1 MSVHQGQLIAMK
13 KSYFFALL
21 ISLGLQFF
29 TSNLIA
35 QQVSQN
41 NGGVLSSASILQSL
55 RKLQVLG
62 SVLYIA
68 AHPDDENNS
77 FLPYL
82 AKEKMYRTGYLS
94 LTRGDGGQNLIGPE
108 QGIELGMIRT
118 KELLAAREID
128 GAEQYFTSAYEFG
141 FSKSMDEALQVWDRK
156 KVLADAVWVI
166 RNYKP
171 DVIIAR
177 FPPDARAGHGHH
189 SASAQIAREAFI
201 AAADP
206 SQFPDQLTNGVTV
219 WQAKRL
225 LWNTF
230 NFGGANTT
238 SNDQF
243 KIDVGVYNA
252 LEGKSYGEIGG
263 EARSM
268 HKSQGEGRP
277 RRKGEVLEYFTT
289 ILGEASTQS
298 LLDGVTLDWTRLGQT
313 ASGISA
319 SIDAAIAAYN
329 PLQPALSLPI
339 LVGIYKQIKALPESV
354 WKSHK
359 LQAVQQ
365 IIEAAAGLSL
375 EAFTV
380 SEKAVQGDTVSFTCT
395 INNRSSA
402 TISLENIIVTN
413 QVYKKQV
420 GQQLIQNKNYNFTV
434 SLVPVVAKNQF
445 QPYWLQDPKKT
456 DGMFEVSNNEVLGK
470 PWNDPTLSVQF
481 NCNIEGVVF
490 TMTRPVQ
497 YKYVDLVKGEC
508 VQPFILIPP
517 YELVVKPTVVLT
529 NVVSEK
535 GKKYQATPLQLTVLS
550 NQNKRGEAKVQYSLL
565 DQKLGKQV
573 YQKSIDTA
581 FKISKINTIELPLAA
596 YYNQAKPVGSLHAS
610 VAITNTAGT
619 QTYSEHVQKITYDH
633 IPNSHYLTQDLVKLV
648 DVPIR
653 VKGARIGYIAG
664 SGDFTEE
671 ALVQLGYRVEKITAA
686 NCTPEYL
693 AGFDA
698 VVTGVRAYNVNA
710 FLNEGYQALL
720 QYVEKGGNLIVQY
733 NRTGANGLA
742 PTIGPY
748 PFTISGG
755 SRVTEE
761 NAEVVFEVPS
771 HPVLQSPNVI
781 TATDFEGWIQERS
794 TYQATAI
801 DAHYEAPLSMHDKN
815 EKSSNGSLITCS
827 YGKGNF
833 AYVSLALFR
842 QLPAGVS
849 GAYKLLANLI
859 ALPKR

>member
-1 MSVHQGQLIAMK
+1 MGLP
-13 KSYFFALL
+13 FFSGH
-21 ISLGLQFF
+21 I
-29 TSNLIA
+29 IA

-41 NGGVLSSASILQSL
+41 NGGVMSSASILQSL

-82 AKEKMYRTGYLS
+82 AKEKLYRTAYLS

-189 SASAQIAREAFI
+189 SASAQIAREAFT

-206 SQFPDQLTNGVTV
+206 SQFPEQLTNGVTI

-243 KIDVGVYNA
+243 KIDVGVYNP

-289 ILGEASTQS
+289 ILGEAPTQS
-298 LLDGVTLDWTRLGQT
+298 LLDGVTLDWTRLGQN
-313 ASGISA
+313 ASGISTM
-319 SIDAAIAAYN
+319 IDAAIDAYN
-329 PLQPALSLPI
+329 PLQPALSLPS

-354 WKSHK
+354 WKLHK
-359 LQAVQQ
+359 LKAVQQ

-375 EAFTV
+375 EAYTV
-380 SEKAVQGDTVSFTCT
+380 SEKAVQGDTVSFTCA
-395 INNRSSA
+395 INNRSTASV
-402 TISLENIIVTN
+402 TLENIIITN
-413 QVYKKQV
+413 QSYKKQV
-420 GQQLIQNKNYNFTV
+420 GQQLVQNKNYNFAV
-434 SLVPVVAKNQF
+434 SLIPVLANNQF
-445 QPYWLQDPKKT
+445 QPYWLQDPKKI
-456 DGMFEVSNNEVLGK
+456 DGMFEVSNYQVLGK
-470 PWNDPTLSVQF
+470 AWNEPDLSVQF
-481 NCNIEGVVF
+481 NCTIEGVVF

-517 YELVVKPTVVLT
+517 YELVVKPNVVLT

-535 GKKYQATPLQLTVLS
+535 GKKQQASPLQLTVLS
-550 NQNKRGEAKVQYSLL
+550 NQVKRGEARVAFSIL
-565 DQKLGKQV
+565 DQKYSKQV
-573 YQKSIDTA
+573 YQKTVDSV
-581 FKISKINTIELPLAA
+581 FKNSKINTIEVPLAA
-596 YYNQAKPVGSLHAS
+596 FYNQAKPVASLHAT
-610 VAITNTAGT
+610 VVITNNTGT
-619 QTYSEHVQKITYDH
+619 QTYGEHVQKITYDH
-633 IPNSHYLTQDLVKLV
+633 IPNTHYLTQDLVKLV
-648 DVPIR
+648 DAPIR
-653 VKGARIGYIAG
+653 VKGTRIGYIPG

-686 NCTPEYL
+686 NCTAEYL

-698 VVTGVRAYNVNA
+698 VVTGVRAYNVNG
-710 FLNEGYQALL
+710 FLNEGYQVLL
-720 QYVEKGGNLIVQY
+720 KYVEQGGNLIVQY
-733 NRTGANGLA
+733 NRTGTNGLA
-742 PTIGPY
+742 PPIGPY

-771 HPVLQSPNVI
+771 HPVLQTPNVI
-781 TATDFEGWIQERS
+781 TASDFEGWIQERS

-801 DAHYEAPLSMHDKN
+801 DARYAAPLSMHDKN
-815 EKSSNGSLITCS
+815 EKSSNGSLITCA

-833 AYVSLALFR
+833 SYVGLALFR
-842 QLPAGVS
+842 QLPAGVA

>member
-1 MSVHQGQLIAMK
+1 MK
-13 KSYFFALL
+13 KSYFFILQILVLL
-21 ISLGLQFF
+21 LFS
-29 TSNLIA
+29 SNSVWS

-41 NGGVLSSASILQSL
+41 NGGVMPSASILQSL

-77 FLPYL
+77 LLPYL
-82 AKEKMYRTGYLS
+82 AKEKMYRTAYLS

-118 KELLAAREID
+118 KELLSAREID

-189 SASAQIAREAFI
+189 SASAQIAREAFV

-206 SQFPDQLTNGVTV
+206 DQFSEQLTNGVTV
-219 WQAKRL
+219 WQAKRI

-243 KIDVGVYNA
+243 KIDAGVFNS

-277 RRKGEVLEYFTT
+277 RRKGEILEYFTT
-289 ILGEASTQS
+289 IAGEAPTQS
-298 LLDGVTLDWTRLGQT
+298 LLDGVSTDWTRLGQNAVSIST
-313 ASGISA
+313 A
-319 SIDAAIAAYN
+319 IDAVIAAYN
-329 PLQPALSLPI
+329 PLQPALSLPA
-339 LVGIYKQIKALPESV
+339 LVKIYEQIKGLPVSV
-354 WKSHK
+354 WKTHK
-359 LQAVQQ
+359 LNMLQQ
-365 IIEAAAGLSL
+365 IIEAAAGLSV

-380 SEKAVQGDTVSFTCT
+380 SEKAVQGDSIGFTCA
-395 INNRSSA
+395 INNRSTA
-402 TISLENIIVTN
+402 VVRLENIAVSN
-413 QVYKKQV
+413 QAFTKQV
-420 GQQLIQNKNYNFTV
+420 GQQLIQNKNYNYAV
-434 SLVPVVAKNQF
+434 NMLPVVSKNQF
-445 QPYWLQDPKKT
+445 QPYWLQQPKKT
-456 DGMFEVSNNEVLGK
+456 DGMFLVNDYTVLGK
-470 PWNDPTLSVQF
+470 AWNDPTISVQF
-481 NCNIEGVVF
+481 TCTIEGTVF
-490 TMTRPVQ
+490 TITRPVLQ
-497 YKYVDLVKGEC
+497 KYVDLVKGEC

-529 NVVSEK
+529 NVLSEK
-535 GKKYQATPLQLTVLS
+535 GKKNTATPLQLTVLS
-550 NQNKRGEAKVQYSLL
+550 NQEKQIPASVRYTLL
-565 DQKLGKQV
+565 DQKTGKQV
-573 YQKSIDTA
+573 YEKGLDSV
-581 FKISKINTIELPLAA
+581 FKDAKTSAIGVPLASF
-596 YYNQAKPVGSLHAS
+596 YNPAIVSNSVIAS
-610 VAITNTAGT
+610 VEVTSNKGAQN
-619 QTYSEHVQKITYDH
+619 YDEHLQKIVYDH
-633 IPNSHYLTQDLVKLV
+633 IPNTHYLTKDIVKIV
-648 DVPIR
+648 DEPIQ
-653 VKGARIGYIAG
+653 VKGLRVGYIAG
-664 SGDFTEE
+664 SGDLTEE

-686 NCTPEYL
+686 NCTPQYL

-698 VVTGVRAYNVNA
+698 IVTGVRAYNVNA
-710 FLNEGYQALL
+710 FLKDGYQTLL
-720 QYVEKGGNLIVQY
+720 QYVQNGGNLIVQY
-733 NRTGANGLA
+733 NRTGTNGLTPPMA
-742 PTIGPY
+742 PY

-761 NAEVVFEVPS
+761 NAEVVFSIPS
-771 HPVLQSPNVI
+771 HPVLQSPNAI
-781 TATDFEGWIQERS
+781 TARDFEGWIQERS

-801 DAHYEAPLSMHDKN
+801 DARYEAPLLMHDKN
-815 EKSSNGSLITCS
+815 EQPSSGSLITCA

-833 AYVSLALFR
+833 SYVGLALFR

>member
-1 MSVHQGQLIAMK
+1 MSVHQGDLIAMK
-13 KSYFFALL
+13 KCYFFALL

-206 SQFPDQLTNGVTV
+206 GQFPEQLTNGVSI

-243 KIDVGVYNA
+243 KMDVGVYNA

-289 ILGEASTQS
+289 ILGDAPTQS
-298 LLDGVTLDWTRLGQT
+298 LLDGVTLDWTRLGQN
-313 ASGISA
+313 AGGISA
-319 SIDAAIAAYN
+319 SIDATIAAYN
-329 PLQPALSLPI
+329 PLQPALSLPS
-339 LVGIYKQIKALPESV
+339 LVGIY
-354 WKSHK
+354 
-359 LQAVQQ
+359 
-365 IIEAAAGLSL
+365 
-375 EAFTV
+375 
-380 SEKAVQGDTVSFTCT
+380 
-395 INNRSSA
+395 
-402 TISLENIIVTN
+402 
-413 QVYKKQV
+413 
-420 GQQLIQNKNYNFTV
+420 
-434 SLVPVVAKNQF
+434 
-445 QPYWLQDPKKT
+445 
-456 DGMFEVSNNEVLGK
+456 
-470 PWNDPTLSVQF
+470 
-481 NCNIEGVVF
+481 
-490 TMTRPVQ
+490 
-497 YKYVDLVKGEC
+497 
-508 VQPFILIPP
+508 
-517 YELVVKPTVVLT
+517 
-529 NVVSEK
+529 
-535 GKKYQATPLQLTVLS
+535 
-550 NQNKRGEAKVQYSLL
+550 
-565 DQKLGKQV
+565 
-573 YQKSIDTA
+573 
-581 FKISKINTIELPLAA
+581 
-596 YYNQAKPVGSLHAS
+596 
-610 VAITNTAGT
+610 
-619 QTYSEHVQKITYDH
+619 
-633 IPNSHYLTQDLVKLV
+633 
-648 DVPIR
+648 
-653 VKGARIGYIAG
+653 
-664 SGDFTEE
+664 
-671 ALVQLGYRVEKITAA
+671 
-686 NCTPEYL
+686 
-693 AGFDA
+693 
-698 VVTGVRAYNVNA
+698 
-710 FLNEGYQALL
+710 
-720 QYVEKGGNLIVQY
+720 
-733 NRTGANGLA
+733 
-742 PTIGPY
+742 
-748 PFTISGG
+748 
-755 SRVTEE
+755 
-761 NAEVVFEVPS
+761 
-771 HPVLQSPNVI
+771 
-781 TATDFEGWIQERS
+781 
-794 TYQATAI
+794 
-801 DAHYEAPLSMHDKN
+801 
-815 EKSSNGSLITCS
+815 
-827 YGKGNF
+827 
-833 AYVSLALFR
+833 
-842 QLPAGVS
+842 
-849 GAYKLLANLI
+849 
-859 ALPKR
+859 

>member
-1 MSVHQGQLIAMK
+1 MK
-13 KSYFFALL
+13 KSYFFTLQILVLL
-21 ISLGLQFF
+21 LFS
-29 TSNLIA
+29 SNSVWS

-41 NGGVLSSASILQSL
+41 NGGVMPSASILQSL

-77 FLPYL
+77 LLPYL
-82 AKEKMYRTGYLS
+82 AKEKMYRTAYLS

-189 SASAQIAREAFI
+189 SASAQIAREAFV

-206 SQFPDQLTNGVTV
+206 DQFSEQLTNGITV
-219 WQAKRL
+219 WQAKRI

-243 KIDVGVYNA
+243 KIDVGVFNS

-277 RRKGEVLEYFTT
+277 RRKGEILEYFTT
-289 ILGEASTQS
+289 IAGEAPTQS
-298 LLDGVTLDWTRLGQT
+298 LLDGVSTDWTRLGQNAVSIST
-313 ASGISA
+313 A
-319 SIDAAIAAYN
+319 IDAVIAAYN
-329 PLQPALSLPI
+329 PLQPALSLPA
-339 LVGIYKQIKALPESV
+339 LVKIYEQIKGLPVSV
-354 WKSHK
+354 WKTHK
-359 LQAVQQ
+359 LNMLQQ
-365 IIEAAAGLSL
+365 IIEAAAGLSV

-380 SEKAVQGDTVSFTCT
+380 SEKAVQGDSIGFTCA
-395 INNRSSA
+395 INNRSTA
-402 TISLENIIVTN
+402 VVRLENIAVSN
-413 QVYKKQV
+413 QAFTKQV
-420 GQQLIQNKNYNFTV
+420 GQQLIQNKNYNYAV
-434 SLVPVVAKNQF
+434 NMLPVVSKNQF
-445 QPYWLQDPKKT
+445 QPYWLQQPKKT
-456 DGMFEVSNNEVLGK
+456 DGMFLVNDYTVLGK
-470 PWNDPTLSVQF
+470 AWNDPTISVQF
-481 NCNIEGVVF
+481 TCTIEGTVF
-490 TMTRPVQ
+490 TITRPVLQ
-497 YKYVDLVKGEC
+497 KYVDLVKGEC

-529 NVVSEK
+529 NVLSEK
-535 GKKYQATPLQLTVLS
+535 GKKNSATPLQLTVLS
-550 NQNKRGEAKVQYSLL
+550 NQEKQMRASVRYTLL
-565 DQKLGKQV
+565 DQKTGKQV
-573 YQKSIDTA
+573 YEKGLDSV
-581 FKISKINTIELPLAA
+581 FKDAKTSAIGVPLTSF
-596 YYNQAKPVGSLHAS
+596 YNPAIVSNSVIAS
-610 VAITNTAGT
+610 VEVTSNKGAQN
-619 QTYSEHVQKITYDH
+619 YDEHLQKIVYDH
-633 IPNSHYLTQDLVKLV
+633 IPNTHYLTKDIVKIV
-648 DVPIR
+648 DEPIQ
-653 VKGARIGYIAG
+653 VKGLRVGYIAG
-664 SGDFTEE
+664 SGDLTEE

-686 NCTPEYL
+686 NCTPQYL

-698 VVTGVRAYNVNA
+698 IVTGVRAYNVNA
-710 FLNEGYQALL
+710 FLKDGYQTLL
-720 QYVEKGGNLIVQY
+720 QYVQNGGNLIVQY
-733 NRTGANGLA
+733 NRTGTNGLTPPMA
-742 PTIGPY
+742 PY

-761 NAEVVFEVPS
+761 NAEVVFSIPS
-771 HPVLQSPNVI
+771 HPVLQSPNAI
-781 TATDFEGWIQERS
+781 TARDFEGWIQERS

-801 DAHYEAPLSMHDKN
+801 DARYEAPLLMHDKN
-815 EKSSNGSLITCS
+815 EQPSSGSLITCA

-833 AYVSLALFR
+833 SYVGLALFR

>member
-1 MSVHQGQLIAMK
+1 MK
-13 KSYFFALL
+13 KSYFFTRQFLVLL
-21 ISLGLQFF
+21 LFS
-29 TSNLIA
+29 SNSVWS

-41 NGGVLSSASILQSL
+41 NGGVMPSASILQSL

-77 FLPYL
+77 LLPYL
-82 AKEKMYRTGYLS
+82 AKEKMYRTAYLS

-189 SASAQIAREAFI
+189 SASAQIAREAFV

-206 SQFPDQLTNGVTV
+206 DQFSEQLTNGVTV
-219 WQAKRL
+219 WQAKRI

-243 KIDVGVYNA
+243 KIDVGVFNP

-277 RRKGEVLEYFTT
+277 RRKGEILEYFTT
-289 ILGEASTQS
+289 IAGEAPTQS
-298 LLDGVTLDWTRLGQT
+298 LLDGVSTDWTRLGQNAVSIST
-313 ASGISA
+313 A
-319 SIDAAIAAYN
+319 IDAVIAAYN
-329 PLQPALSLPI
+329 PLQPALSLPA
-339 LVGIYKQIKALPESV
+339 LVKIYEQIKGLPVSV
-354 WKSHK
+354 WKTHK
-359 LQAVQQ
+359 LNMLQQ
-365 IIEAAAGLSL
+365 IIEAAAGLSV

-380 SEKAVQGDTVSFTCT
+380 SEKAVQGDSIGFTCA
-395 INNRSSA
+395 INNRSTA
-402 TISLENIIVTN
+402 VVRLENIAVSN
-413 QVYKKQV
+413 QAFTKQV
-420 GQQLIQNKNYNFTV
+420 GQQLIQNKNYNYAV
-434 SLVPVVAKNQF
+434 NMLPVVSKNQF
-445 QPYWLQDPKKT
+445 QPYWLQQPKKT
-456 DGMFEVSNNEVLGK
+456 DGMFLVNDYTVLGK
-470 PWNDPTLSVQF
+470 AWNDPTISVQF
-481 NCNIEGVVF
+481 TCTIEGTVF
-490 TMTRPVQ
+490 TITRPVLQ
-497 YKYVDLVKGEC
+497 KYVDLVKGEC

-529 NVVSEK
+529 NVLSEK
-535 GKKYQATPLQLTVLS
+535 GKKNTATPLQLTVLS
-550 NQNKRGEAKVQYSLL
+550 NQEKQMRASVRYTLL
-565 DQKLGKQV
+565 DQKTGKQV
-573 YQKSIDTA
+573 YEKGLDLV
-581 FKISKINTIELPLAA
+581 FKDAKTSAIGVPLASF
-596 YYNQAKPVGSLHAS
+596 YNPAIVSNSVIAS
-610 VAITNTAGT
+610 VEVTSNKGG
-619 QTYSEHVQKITYDH
+619 QNYDEHLQKIVYDH
-633 IPNSHYLTQDLVKLV
+633 IPNTHYLTKDIVKIV
-648 DVPIR
+648 DEPIR
-653 VKGARIGYIAG
+653 VKGLRVGYIAG
-664 SGDFTEE
+664 SGDLTEE

-686 NCTPEYL
+686 NCTPQYL

-698 VVTGVRAYNVNA
+698 IVTGVRAYNVNA
-710 FLNEGYQALL
+710 FLKDGYQTLL
-720 QYVEKGGNLIVQY
+720 QYVQNGGNLIVQY
-733 NRTGANGLA
+733 NRTGTNGLTPPMA
-742 PTIGPY
+742 PY

-761 NAEVVFEVPS
+761 NAEVVFSIPS
-771 HPVLQSPNVI
+771 HPVLQSPNAI
-781 TATDFEGWIQERS
+781 TARDFEGWIQERS

-801 DAHYEAPLSMHDKN
+801 DARYEAPLLMHDKN
-815 EKSSNGSLITCS
+815 EQPSSGSLITCA

-833 AYVSLALFR
+833 SYVGLALFR

>member
-1 MSVHQGQLIAMK
+1 MK
-13 KSYFFALL
+13 KSYFFT
-21 ISLGLQFF
+21 LQILVLFLF
-29 TSNLIA
+29 SSNSVWS

-41 NGGVLSSASILQSL
+41 NGGVMPSASILQSL

-77 FLPYL
+77 LLPYL
-82 AKEKMYRTGYLS
+82 AKEKMYRTAYLS

-189 SASAQIAREAFI
+189 SASAQIAREAFV

-206 SQFPDQLTNGVTV
+206 GQFSEQLTNGVTV
-219 WQAKRL
+219 WQAKRI

-243 KIDVGVYNA
+243 KIDVGVFNS

-277 RRKGEVLEYFTT
+277 RRKGEILEYFTT
-289 ILGEASTQS
+289 IAGEAPTQS
-298 LLDGVTLDWTRLGQT
+298 LLDGVSTDWTRLGQNAVSIST
-313 ASGISA
+313 A
-319 SIDAAIAAYN
+319 IDAVIATYN
-329 PLQPALSLPI
+329 PLQPALSLPA
-339 LVGIYKQIKALPESV
+339 LVKIYEQIKGLPVSV
-354 WKSHK
+354 WKTHK
-359 LQAVQQ
+359 LNMLQQ
-365 IIEAAAGLSL
+365 IIEAAAGLSV

-380 SEKAVQGDTVSFTCT
+380 SEKAVQGDSISFTCA
-395 INNRSSA
+395 INNRSTA
-402 TISLENIIVTN
+402 VVRLENIAVSN
-413 QVYKKQV
+413 QAFTKQV
-420 GQQLIQNKNYNFTV
+420 GQQLIQNKNYNYAV
-434 SLVPVVAKNQF
+434 NMLPVVSKNQF
-445 QPYWLQDPKKT
+445 QPYWLQQPKKT
-456 DGMFEVSNNEVLGK
+456 DGMFLVNDYTVLGK
-470 PWNDPTLSVQF
+470 AWNDPTISVQF
-481 NCNIEGVVF
+481 TCSIEGTVF
-490 TMTRPVQ
+490 TITRPLLQ
-497 YKYVDLVKGEC
+497 KYVDLVKGEC

-529 NVVSEK
+529 NVLSEK
-535 GKKYQATPLQLTVLS
+535 GKKNSATPLQLTVLS
-550 NQNKRGEAKVQYSLL
+550 NQEKQMRASVRYTLL
-565 DQKLGKQV
+565 DQKTGKQV
-573 YQKSIDTA
+573 YEKGLDSV
-581 FKISKINTIELPLAA
+581 FKDAKTSAIGVPLASF
-596 YYNQAKPVGSLHAS
+596 YNPAIVSNSVIAS
-610 VAITNTAGT
+610 VEVTSNKGAQN
-619 QTYSEHVQKITYDH
+619 YDEHLQKIVYDH
-633 IPNSHYLTQDLVKLV
+633 IPNTHYLTKDIVKIV
-648 DVPIR
+648 DEPIR
-653 VKGARIGYIAG
+653 VKGLRVGYIAG
-664 SGDFTEE
+664 SGDLTEE

-686 NCTPEYL
+686 NCTPQYL

-698 VVTGVRAYNVNA
+698 IVTGVRAYNVNA
-710 FLNEGYQALL
+710 FLKDGYQTLL
-720 QYVEKGGNLIVQY
+720 QYVQNGGNLIVQY
-733 NRTGANGLA
+733 NRTGTNGLTPPMA
-742 PTIGPY
+742 PY

-761 NAEVVFEVPS
+761 NAEVVFSIPS
-771 HPVLQSPNVI
+771 HPVLQSPNAI
-781 TATDFEGWIQERS
+781 TARDFEGWIQERS

-801 DAHYEAPLSMHDKN
+801 DARYEAPLLMHDKN
-815 EKSSNGSLITCS
+815 EQPSSGSLITCA

-833 AYVSLALFR
+833 SYVGLALFR

>member
-1 MSVHQGQLIAMK
+1 MK
-13 KSYFFALL
+13 KCYFFALL
-21 ISLGLQFF
+21 LTMGLQFF
-29 TSNLIA
+29 TGHLIA

-41 NGGVLSSASILQSL
+41 NGGVMSSASILQSL

-82 AKEKMYRTGYLS
+82 AKEKMYRTAYLS

-156 KVLADAVWVI
+156 KVLADAVWII

-189 SASAQIAREAFI
+189 SASAQIAREAFT

-206 SQFPDQLTNGVTV
+206 SQFPEQLAHGVSI

-289 ILGEASTQS
+289 ILGDAPSQS
-298 LLDGVTLDWTRLGQT
+298 LLDGVTLDWTRLGQN
-313 ASGISA
+313 ASGISTM
-319 SIDAAIAAYN
+319 IDAAIAAYN
-329 PLQPALSLPI
+329 PLQPALSLPS
-339 LVGIYKQIKALPESV
+339 LVGIYKQINALPESV
-354 WKSHK
+354 WKMHK

-375 EAFTV
+375 EAYTV
-380 SEKAVQGDTVSFTCT
+380 SEKAVQGDTVSFTCA
-395 INNRSSA
+395 INNRSTASV
-402 TISLENIIVTN
+402 ILENIVVTN
-413 QVYKKQV
+413 QSFNKQV
-420 GQQLIQNKNYNFTV
+420 GQQLAQNKNYNFAV
-434 SLVPVVAKNQF
+434 SLIPVIAKNQF
-445 QPYWLQDPKKT
+445 QPYWLQESKKT
-456 DGMFEVSNNEVLGK
+456 DGMFEVSNYQVLGK
-470 PWNDPTLSVQF
+470 PWNEPALSVQF
-481 NCNIEGVVF
+481 NCTIEGVVF

-535 GKKYQATPLQLTVLS
+535 GKRRQASPLQLTLLS
-550 NQNKRGEAKVQYSLL
+550 NQVKRGEASVAYNIL
-565 DQKLGKQV
+565 DQRLSKQL
-573 YQKSIDTA
+573 YQKTVDSV
-581 FKISKINTIELPLAA
+581 FKNSKINTIEVPLEAF
-596 YYNQAKPVGSLHAS
+596 YSQAKPTASLHAS
-610 VAITNTAGT
+610 VAITNNTGT
-619 QTYSEHVQKITYDH
+619 QTYGERVQKISYDH
-633 IPNSHYLTQDLVKLV
+633 IPNTHYLTQDLVKLV

-653 VKGARIGYIAG
+653 VKGTRIGYIPG

-686 NCTPEYL
+686 NCTAEYL

-698 VVTGVRAYNVNA
+698 VVTGVRAYNVNG
-710 FLNEGYQALL
+710 FLNEGYQVLL
-720 QYVEKGGNLIVQY
+720 KYVEQGGNLIVQY
-733 NRTGANGLA
+733 NRTGTNGLA

-761 NAEVVFEVPS
+761 NAEVVFEIPS
-771 HPVLQSPNVI
+771 HPVLQTPNVI
-781 TATDFEGWIQERS
+781 TASDFEGWIQERS

-801 DAHYEAPLSMHDKN
+801 DARYAAPLSMHDKN
-815 EKSSNGSLITCS
+815 EKSSNGSLITCA

-833 AYVSLALFR
+833 SYVGLALFR

>member
-1 MSVHQGQLIAMK
+1 MK
-13 KSYFFALL
+13 KLYFFTLIFLMVLL
-21 ISLGLQFF
+21 FS
-29 TSNLIA
+29 SNPIWS

-41 NGGVLSSASILQSL
+41 NGGVMPSSTILQSL

-62 SVLYIA
+62 SVLYVA

-77 FLPYL
+77 LLPYL
-82 AKEKMYRTGYLS
+82 AKEKMYRTAYLS

-141 FSKSMDEALQVWDRK
+141 FSKSMDEALQVWDRQ

-189 SASAQIAREAFI
+189 SASAQITREAFT

-206 SQFPDQLTNGVTV
+206 NQFPEQLTNGVTV

-238 SNDQF
+238 SSDQF

-252 LEGKSYGEIGG
+252 LEGKSYGELGG

-277 RRKGEVLEYFTT
+277 RRKGEILEYFTT
-289 ILGEASTQS
+289 IVGEAPTRS
-298 LLDGVTLDWTRLGQT
+298 LLDGVSTDWTRLGQN
-313 ASGISA
+313 AERISSA
-319 SIDAAIAAYN
+319 IDAVIAAYN
-329 PLQPALSLPI
+329 PLQPTLSLPA
-339 LVGIYKQIKALPESV
+339 LVKIYEQVKGLPVSV
-354 WKSHK
+354 WKAYK
-359 LQAVQQ
+359 LSTLQQ
-365 IIEAAAGLSL
+365 IIEAAAGLSV

-380 SEKAVQGDTVSFTCT
+380 SEKAVQGDSISFTCAV
-395 INNRSSA
+395 NNRSTA
-402 TISLENIIVTN
+402 VVNLENIAVSN
-413 QVYKKQV
+413 QAFSKQV
-420 GQQLIQNKNYNFTV
+420 GQQLIQNKNYNYAV
-434 SLVPVVAKNQF
+434 NMLPVASKNQF
-445 QPYWLQDPKKT
+445 QPYWLQQPKKL
-456 DGMFEVSNNEVLGK
+456 DGMFLVNDYTVLGK
-470 PWNDPTLSVQF
+470 AWNDPTISVQF
-481 NCNIEGVVF
+481 TCTIEGVVF
-490 TMTRPVQ
+490 TITRPVLH
-497 YKYVDLVKGEC
+497 KYVDLVKGEC

-529 NVVSEK
+529 NVLSEK
-535 GKKYQATPLQLTVLS
+535 GKKNQATPLQLTVLS
-550 NQNKRGEAKVQYSLL
+550 NQEKQTGASVRYTLL
-565 DQKLGKQV
+565 DQKTGNQI
-573 YQKSIDTA
+573 YEKSVDSV
-581 FKISKINTIELPLAA
+581 FKDAKMSTIGMPIASFYNPANTSNAIT
-596 YYNQAKPVGSLHAS
+596 AS
-610 VAITNTAGT
+610 VAVTNTKGT
-619 QTYSEHVQKITYDH
+619 QNYNEHLQKIVYDH
-633 IPNSHYLTQDLVKLV
+633 IPNTHYLTQDIVKVV
-648 DVPIR
+648 DEPIR
-653 VKGARIGYIAG
+653 VNGSKVGYIAG
-664 SGDFTEE
+664 SGDLTEE

-686 NCTPEYL
+686 NCTPQYL

-698 VVTGVRAYNVNA
+698 IVTGVRAYNVNG
-710 FLNEGYQALL
+710 FLKDGYLTLL
-720 QYVEKGGNLIVQY
+720 QYVQNGGNLIVQY
-733 NRTGANGLA
+733 NRTGTNGLTPA
-742 PTIGPY
+742 MAPY

-761 NAEVVFEVPS
+761 NAEVVFS
-771 HPVLQSPNVI
+771 IHTHPVLQSPNQI
-781 TATDFEGWIQERS
+781 TARDFEGWIQERS

-801 DAHYEAPLSMHDKN
+801 DARYEAPLLMHDKN
-815 EKSSNGSLITCS
+815 EQPSSGSLITCA

-833 AYVSLALFR
+833 SYVGLALFR

>member
-1 MSVHQGQLIAMK
+1 MK
-13 KSYFFALL
+13 KSYFFT
-21 ISLGLQFF
+21 LQFLVLLLF
-29 TSNLIA
+29 SSNSVWS

-41 NGGVLSSASILQSL
+41 NGGVMPSASILQSL

-77 FLPYL
+77 LLPYL
-82 AKEKMYRTGYLS
+82 AKEKMYRTAYLS

-189 SASAQIAREAFI
+189 SASAQIAREAFV

-206 SQFPDQLTNGVTV
+206 GQFSEQLTNGVTV
-219 WQAKRL
+219 WQAKRI

-243 KIDVGVYNA
+243 KIDVGVFNS

-277 RRKGEVLEYFTT
+277 RRKGEILEYFTT
-289 ILGEASTQS
+289 IAGEAPTQS
-298 LLDGVTLDWTRLGQT
+298 LLDGVSTDWTRLGQNAVSIST
-313 ASGISA
+313 A
-319 SIDAAIAAYN
+319 IDAVIAAYN
-329 PLQPALSLPI
+329 PLQPTLSLPA
-339 LVGIYKQIKALPESV
+339 LVKIYEQIKGLPVSV
-354 WKSHK
+354 WKTHK
-359 LQAVQQ
+359 LNMLQQ
-365 IIEAAAGLSL
+365 IIEAAAGLSV

-380 SEKAVQGDTVSFTCT
+380 SEKAVQGDSIGFTCA
-395 INNRSSA
+395 INNRSTA
-402 TISLENIIVTN
+402 VVRLENIAVSN
-413 QVYKKQV
+413 QAFTKQV
-420 GQQLIQNKNYNFTV
+420 GQQLIQNKNYNYAV
-434 SLVPVVAKNQF
+434 NMLPVVSKNQF
-445 QPYWLQDPKKT
+445 QPYWLQQPKKT
-456 DGMFEVSNNEVLGK
+456 DGMFLVNDYTVLGK
-470 PWNDPTLSVQF
+470 AWNDPTISVQF
-481 NCNIEGVVF
+481 TCTIEGTVF
-490 TMTRPVQ
+490 TITRPVLQ
-497 YKYVDLVKGEC
+497 KYVDLVKGEC

-529 NVVSEK
+529 NVLSEK
-535 GKKYQATPLQLTVLS
+535 GKKNSATPLQLTVLS
-550 NQNKRGEAKVQYSLL
+550 NQEKQMRASVRYTLL
-565 DQKLGKQV
+565 DQKTGKQV
-573 YQKSIDTA
+573 YEKGLDSV
-581 FKISKINTIELPLAA
+581 FKDAKTSAIGVPLASF
-596 YYNQAKPVGSLHAS
+596 YNPAIVSNSVIAS
-610 VAITNTAGT
+610 VEVTSNKGAQN
-619 QTYSEHVQKITYDH
+619 YDEHLQKIVYDH
-633 IPNSHYLTQDLVKLV
+633 IPNTHYLTKDIVKIV
-648 DVPIR
+648 DEPIQ
-653 VKGARIGYIAG
+653 VKGLRVGYIAG
-664 SGDFTEE
+664 SGDLTEE

-686 NCTPEYL
+686 NCTPQYL

-698 VVTGVRAYNVNA
+698 IVTGVRAYNVNA
-710 FLNEGYQALL
+710 FLKDGYQTLL
-720 QYVEKGGNLIVQY
+720 QYVQNGGNLIVQY
-733 NRTGANGLA
+733 NRTGTNGLTPPMA
-742 PTIGPY
+742 PY

-761 NAEVVFEVPS
+761 NAEVVFSIPS
-771 HPVLQSPNVI
+771 HPVLQSPNAI
-781 TATDFEGWIQERS
+781 TARDFEGWIQERS

-801 DAHYEAPLSMHDKN
+801 DARYEAPLLMHDKN
-815 EKSSNGSLITCS
+815 EQPSSGSLITCA

-833 AYVSLALFR
+833 SYVGLALFR

>member
-1 MSVHQGQLIAMK
+1 MK
-13 KSYFFALL
+13 KCYFFALL
-21 ISLGLQFF
+21 FFMVSLIF
-29 TSNLIA
+29 SNTVWS
-35 QQVSQN
+35 QQVSHN
-41 NGGVLSSASILQSL
+41 NGGVMSSATILQSL

-206 SQFPDQLTNGVTV
+206 GQFPEQLTNGVAI

-277 RRKGEVLEYFTT
+277 RRKGEILEYFTT
-289 ILGEASTQS
+289 ILGDAPTQS
-298 LLDGVTLDWTRLGQT
+298 LLDGVTLDWTRLGQN
-313 ASGISA
+313 ANGISA
-319 SIDAAIAAYN
+319 SIDATIAAYN
-329 PLQPALSLPI
+329 PLQPALSLPS

-354 WKSHK
+354 WKSYK

-380 SEKAVQGDTVSFTCT
+380 SEKAVQGDTVSFTCA
-395 INNRSSA
+395 INNRSTA
-402 TISLENIIVTN
+402 RVTLENIVVTN
-413 QVYKKQV
+413 QSFNKQV
-420 GQQLIQNKNYNFTV
+420 GQQLVQNKNYNFAV
-434 SLVPVVAKNQF
+434 SLIPVITKNQF

-456 DGMFEVSNNEVLGK
+456 DGMFEVSNYQVLGK
-470 PWNDPTLSVQF
+470 AWNEPTLSVQF
-481 NCNIEGVVF
+481 NCRIEGVVF

-508 VQPFILIPP
+508 VEPFILIPP

-535 GKKYQATPLQLTVLS
+535 GKKHQVSPLQLTVLS
-550 NQNKRGEAKVQYSLL
+550 NQVKRGEAKVAYSIL
-565 DQKLGKQV
+565 DQKTAKVL
-573 YQKSIDTA
+573 YQQNVDSVFKS
-581 FKISKINTIELPLAA
+581 SKTNTIVVPVTSF
-596 YYNQAKPVGSLHAS
+596 YNEAKQAGPLHAL
-610 VAITNTAGT
+610 VDVTNNTGT
-619 QTYSEHVQKITYDH
+619 QTYTEHVQKITYDH
-633 IPNSHYLTQDLVKLV
+633 IPNTHYLIQDLVKLV
-648 DVPIR
+648 DAPIR
-653 VKGARIGYIAG
+653 VKGNRIGYIAG

-698 VVTGVRAYNVNA
+698 VVTGVRAYNVNG
-710 FLNEGYQALL
+710 FLSEGYQALL

-733 NRTGANGLA
+733 NRTGTNGLT
-742 PTIGPY
+742 PSIGPY

-761 NAEVVFEVPS
+761 NAEVVFEVPT
-771 HPVLQSPNVI
+771 HPVLQTPNVI
-781 TATDFEGWIQERS
+781 TASDFEGWIQERS

-801 DAHYEAPLSMHDKN
+801 DARYVTPLSMHDKN

>member
-1 MSVHQGQLIAMK
+1 MK
-13 KSYFFALL
+13 KSYFFT
-21 ISLGLQFF
+21 LQILVLFLF
-29 TSNLIA
+29 SSNSVWS

-41 NGGVLSSASILQSL
+41 NGGVMPSASILQSL

-77 FLPYL
+77 LLPYL
-82 AKEKMYRTGYLS
+82 AKEKMYRTAYLS

-141 FSKSMDEALQVWDRK
+141 FSKSMDEALQVWDRQ

-189 SASAQIAREAFI
+189 SASAQIAREAFV

-206 SQFPDQLTNGVTV
+206 GQFSEQLTNGVTV
-219 WQAKRL
+219 WQAKRI

-243 KIDVGVYNA
+243 KIDVGVFNP

-277 RRKGEVLEYFTT
+277 RRKGEILEYFTT
-289 ILGEASTQS
+289 IAGEAPTQS
-298 LLDGVTLDWTRLGQT
+298 LLDGVSTDWTRLGQNAVSIST
-313 ASGISA
+313 A
-319 SIDAAIAAYN
+319 IDSVIAAYN
-329 PLQPALSLPI
+329 PLQPALSLPA
-339 LVGIYKQIKALPESV
+339 LVKIYEQIKGLPVSV
-354 WKSHK
+354 WKTHK
-359 LQAVQQ
+359 LNMLQQ
-365 IIEAAAGLSL
+365 IIEAAAGLSV

-380 SEKAVQGDTVSFTCT
+380 SEKAVQGDSIGFTCA
-395 INNRSSA
+395 INNRSTA
-402 TISLENIIVTN
+402 VVRLENIAVSN
-413 QVYKKQV
+413 QAFTKQV
-420 GQQLIQNKNYNFTV
+420 GQQLIQNKNYNYAV
-434 SLVPVVAKNQF
+434 NMLPVVSKNQF
-445 QPYWLQDPKKT
+445 QPYWLQQPKKT
-456 DGMFEVSNNEVLGK
+456 DGMFLVNDYTVLGK
-470 PWNDPTLSVQF
+470 AWNDPTISVQF
-481 NCNIEGVVF
+481 TCTIEGTVF
-490 TMTRPVQ
+490 TITRPLLQ
-497 YKYVDLVKGEC
+497 KYVDLVKGEC
-508 VQPFILIPP
+508 MQPFILIPP

-529 NVVSEK
+529 NVLSEK
-535 GKKYQATPLQLTVLS
+535 GKKNTATPLQLTVLS
-550 NQNKRGEAKVQYSLL
+550 NQEKQMRASVRYTLL
-565 DQKLGKQV
+565 DQKTGKQV
-573 YQKSIDTA
+573 YEKGLDSV
-581 FKISKINTIELPLAA
+581 FKDAKTSAIGVPLASF
-596 YYNQAKPVGSLHAS
+596 YNPAIVSNSVIAS
-610 VAITNTAGT
+610 VEVTSNKGG
-619 QTYSEHVQKITYDH
+619 QNYDEHLQKIVYDH
-633 IPNSHYLTQDLVKLV
+633 IPNTHYLTKDIVKIV
-648 DVPIR
+648 DEPIR
-653 VKGARIGYIAG
+653 VKGLRVGYIAG
-664 SGDFTEE
+664 SGDLTEE

-686 NCTPEYL
+686 NCTPQYL

-698 VVTGVRAYNVNA
+698 IVTGVRAYNVNA
-710 FLNEGYQALL
+710 FLKDGYQTLL
-720 QYVEKGGNLIVQY
+720 QYVQNGGNLIVQY
-733 NRTGANGLA
+733 NRTGTNGLTPPMA
-742 PTIGPY
+742 PY

-761 NAEVVFEVPS
+761 NAEVVFSIPS
-771 HPVLQSPNVI
+771 HPILQSPNAI
-781 TATDFEGWIQERS
+781 TARDFEGWIQERS

-801 DAHYEAPLSMHDKN
+801 DARYEAPLLMHDKN
-815 EKSSNGSLITCS
+815 EQPSSGSLITCA

-833 AYVSLALFR
+833 SYVGLALFR

>member
-1 MSVHQGQLIAMK
+1 MTAQLDVLTAMK
-13 KSYFFALL
+13 KSYFFILLFLMALL
-21 ISLGLQFF
+21 FS
-29 TSNLIA
+29 SNSGWS

-41 NGGVLSSASILQSL
+41 NGGVMPSASILQSL

-62 SVLYIA
+62 SVLYVA

-77 FLPYL
+77 LLPYL
-82 AKEKMYRTGYLS
+82 AKEKMYRTAYLS
-94 LTRGDGGQNLIGPE
+94 LTRGDGGQNLIGSE

-141 FSKSMDEALQVWDRK
+141 FSKSMDEALQVWDRN

-189 SASAQIAREAFI
+189 SASAQITREAFI

-206 SQFPDQLTNGVTV
+206 NQFPEQLTNGVTV

-277 RRKGEVLEYFTT
+277 RRKGEIIEYFTT
-289 ILGEASTQS
+289 IIGEAPTRN
-298 LLDGVTLDWTRLGQT
+298 LLDGVAIDWTRLGQN
-313 ASGISA
+313 AESIST
-319 SIDAAIAAYN
+319 SIDAVIAAFN
-329 PLQPALSLPI
+329 PLQPSLSLPA
-339 LVGIYKQIKALPESV
+339 LVKIYEQMQGLPSSV
-354 WKSHK
+354 WKGYK
-359 LQAVQQ
+359 LHALQQ
-365 IIEAAAGLSL
+365 IIEAAAGLSV
-375 EAFTV
+375 EAMTV
-380 SEKAVQGDTVSFTCT
+380 SEKAVQGDTISFTCS
-395 INNRSSA
+395 INNRSTA
-402 TISLENIIVTN
+402 AVTLENFTLSN
-413 QVYKKQV
+413 QVFTKQV
-420 GQQLIQNKNYNFTV
+420 GQKLFQNKNYNYTV
-434 SLVPVVAKNQF
+434 SLPSAAPKNQF
-445 QPYWLQDPKKT
+445 QPYWLQQPKKL
-456 DGMFEVSNNEVLGK
+456 DGMFLVNDYGVLGK
-470 PWNDPTLSVQF
+470 AWNDPTISVQF
-481 NCNIEGVVF
+481 TCTIEGVVF
-490 TMTRPVQ
+490 TITRPVQ

-517 YELVVKPTVVLT
+517 YELVVKPTIVLT
-529 NVVSEK
+529 GVVTEK
-535 GKKYQATPLQLTVLS
+535 GKKNPITPLQLTVIS
-550 NQNKRGEAKVQYSLL
+550 NQEKQMGAGVRFSLM
-565 DQKLGKQV
+565 DQKTGKQV
-573 YQKSIDTA
+573 YEQGVDSVFNGAKTTTIDVPLVRFYNPATVSNSIT
-581 FKISKINTIELPLAA
+581 
-596 YYNQAKPVGSLHAS
+596 AS
-610 VAITNTAGT
+610 VAVTTSKGT
-619 QTYSEHVQKITYDH
+619 QHYNEHLQKIVYDH
-633 IPNSHYLTQDLVKLV
+633 IPNTHYLTQDVVKVV
-648 DVPIR
+648 DEPIR
-653 VKGARIGYIAG
+653 VKGSRVGYIAG
-664 SGDFTEE
+664 SGDLTEE
-671 ALVQLGYRVEKITAA
+671 ALIQLGYRVEKITAA
-686 NCTPEYL
+686 NCTLQYL

-698 VVTGVRAYNVNA
+698 IVTGVRAYNVNA
-710 FLNEGYQALL
+710 FLKEGYQTLL
-720 QYVEKGGNLIVQY
+720 QYVQNGGNLIVQY
-733 NRTGANGLA
+733 NRTGSNGLTPPMA
-742 PTIGPY
+742 PY
-748 PFTISGG
+748 PFTISAG

-761 NAEVVFEVPS
+761 NAEVVFSNPA
-771 HPVLQSPNVI
+771 HPVLQSPNLI
-781 TATDFEGWIQERS
+781 TARDFEGWIQERS

-801 DAHYEAPLSMHDKN
+801 DARYAAPLSMHDKN
-815 EKSSNGSLITCS
+815 EQPSSGSLITGA

-833 AYVSLALFR
+833 SYVGLALFR

>member
-1 MSVHQGQLIAMK
+1 MK
-13 KSYFFALL
+13 KSYFFTLQILVLL
-21 ISLGLQFF
+21 LFS
-29 TSNLIA
+29 SNSVWS

-41 NGGVLSSASILQSL
+41 NGGVMPSASILQSL

-77 FLPYL
+77 LLPYL
-82 AKEKMYRTGYLS
+82 AKEKMYRTAYLS

-189 SASAQIAREAFI
+189 SASAQIAREAFV

-206 SQFPDQLTNGVTV
+206 GQFSEQLTNGVTV
-219 WQAKRL
+219 WQAKRI

-243 KIDVGVYNA
+243 KIDVGVFNP

-277 RRKGEVLEYFTT
+277 RRKGEILEYFTT
-289 ILGEASTQS
+289 IAGEAPTQS
-298 LLDGVTLDWTRLGQT
+298 LLDGVSTDWTRLGQNAVSIST
-313 ASGISA
+313 A
-319 SIDAAIAAYN
+319 IDAVIAAYN
-329 PLQPALSLPI
+329 PLQPTLSLPA
-339 LVGIYKQIKALPESV
+339 LVKIYEQIKGLPVTV
-354 WKSHK
+354 WKTHK
-359 LQAVQQ
+359 LNMLQQ
-365 IIEAAAGLSL
+365 IIEAAAGLSV

-380 SEKAVQGDTVSFTCT
+380 SEKAVQGDSIGFTCA
-395 INNRSSA
+395 INNRSTA
-402 TISLENIIVTN
+402 VVRLENIAVSN
-413 QVYKKQV
+413 QAFTKQV
-420 GQQLIQNKNYNFTV
+420 GQQLIQNKNYNYAV
-434 SLVPVVAKNQF
+434 NMLPVVSKNQF
-445 QPYWLQDPKKT
+445 QPYWLQQPKKT
-456 DGMFEVSNNEVLGK
+456 DGMFLVNDYTVLGK
-470 PWNDPTLSVQF
+470 AWNDPTISVQF
-481 NCNIEGVVF
+481 TCTIEGTVF
-490 TMTRPVQ
+490 TITRPVLQ
-497 YKYVDLVKGEC
+497 KYVDLVKGEC

-529 NVVSEK
+529 NVLSEK
-535 GKKYQATPLQLTVLS
+535 GKKNSATPLQLTVLS
-550 NQNKRGEAKVQYSLL
+550 NQEKQMRASVRYTLL
-565 DQKLGKQV
+565 DQKTGKQV
-573 YQKSIDTA
+573 YEKGLDSV
-581 FKISKINTIELPLAA
+581 FKDAKTSAIGVPLTSF
-596 YYNQAKPVGSLHAS
+596 YNPAIVSNSVIAS
-610 VAITNTAGT
+610 VEVTSNKGAQN
-619 QTYSEHVQKITYDH
+619 YDEHLQKIVYDH
-633 IPNSHYLTQDLVKLV
+633 IPNTHYLTKDIVKIV
-648 DVPIR
+648 DEPIQ
-653 VKGARIGYIAG
+653 VKGLRVGYIAG
-664 SGDFTEE
+664 SGDLTEE

-686 NCTPEYL
+686 NCTPQYL

-698 VVTGVRAYNVNA
+698 IVTGVRAYNVNA
-710 FLNEGYQALL
+710 FLKDGYQTLL
-720 QYVEKGGNLIVQY
+720 QYVQNGGNLIVQY
-733 NRTGANGLA
+733 NRTGTNGLTPPMA
-742 PTIGPY
+742 PY

-761 NAEVVFEVPS
+761 NAEVVFSIPS
-771 HPVLQSPNVI
+771 HPVLQSPNAI
-781 TATDFEGWIQERS
+781 TARDFEGWIQERS

-801 DAHYEAPLSMHDKN
+801 DARYEAPLLMHDKN
-815 EKSSNGSLITCS
+815 EQPSSGSLITCA

-833 AYVSLALFR
+833 SYVGLALFR

>member
-1 MSVHQGQLIAMK
+1 MV
-13 KSYFFALL
+13 LL
-21 ISLGLQFF
+21 FS
-29 TSNLIA
+29 SNPIWS

-41 NGGVLSSASILQSL
+41 NGGVMPSSSILQSL

-62 SVLYIA
+62 SVLYVA

-77 FLPYL
+77 LLPYL
-82 AKEKMYRTGYLS
+82 AKEKMYRTAYLS

-141 FSKSMDEALQVWDRK
+141 FSKSMDEALQVWDRQ

-189 SASAQIAREAFI
+189 SASAQITREAFT

-206 SQFPDQLTNGVTV
+206 NQFPEQLTNGVTV

-238 SNDQF
+238 SSDQF

-252 LEGKSYGEIGG
+252 LEGKSYGELGG

-277 RRKGEVLEYFTT
+277 RRKGEILEYFTT
-289 ILGEASTQS
+289 IVGEAPTRT
-298 LLDGVTLDWTRLGQT
+298 LLDGVITDWTRLGQN
-313 ASGISA
+313 AERISSA
-319 SIDAAIAAYN
+319 IDAVIAAYN
-329 PLQPALSLPI
+329 PLQPTLSLPA
-339 LVGIYKQIKALPESV
+339 LVKIYEQVKGLPASV
-354 WKSHK
+354 WKAYK
-359 LQAVQQ
+359 LSTLQQ
-365 IIEAAAGLSL
+365 IIEAAAGLSV

-380 SEKAVQGDTVSFTCT
+380 SEKAVQGDSISFTCAV
-395 INNRSSA
+395 NNRSTA
-402 TISLENIIVTN
+402 IVNLENIAVSN
-413 QVYKKQV
+413 QAFSKQV
-420 GQQLIQNKNYNFTV
+420 GQQLIQNKNYNYAV
-434 SLVPVVAKNQF
+434 NMLPVASKNQF
-445 QPYWLQDPKKT
+445 QPYWLQQPKKL
-456 DGMFEVSNNEVLGK
+456 DGMFLVNDYAVLGK
-470 PWNDPTLSVQF
+470 AWNDPTISVQF
-481 NCNIEGVVF
+481 TCTIEGVVF
-490 TMTRPVQ
+490 TITRPVLH
-497 YKYVDLVKGEC
+497 KYVDLVKGEC

-529 NVVSEK
+529 NVLSEK
-535 GKKYQATPLQLTVLS
+535 GKKNQATPLQLTVLS
-550 NQNKRGEAKVQYSLL
+550 NQEKQTGASVRYTLW
-565 DQKLGKQV
+565 DQKTGNQIYEKGV
-573 YQKSIDTA
+573 DSV
-581 FKISKINTIELPLAA
+581 FKDAKMSTIGMPIASF
-596 YYNQAKPVGSLHAS
+596 YNPATVSNSVIAS
-610 VAITNTAGT
+610 VQVTNSKGA
-619 QTYSEHVQKITYDH
+619 QNYNEHLQKIVYDH
-633 IPNSHYLTQDLVKLV
+633 IPNTHYLTQDIVKVV
-648 DVPIR
+648 DEPIR
-653 VKGARIGYIAG
+653 VNGSKVGYISG
-664 SGDFTEE
+664 SGDLTEE

-686 NCTPEYL
+686 NCTPQYL

-698 VVTGVRAYNVNA
+698 IVTGVRAYNVNA
-710 FLNEGYQALL
+710 FLKDGYQTLL
-720 QYVEKGGNLIVQY
+720 QYVQNGGNLIIQY
-733 NRTGANGLA
+733 NRTGTNGLTPPMA
-742 PTIGPY
+742 PY

-761 NAEVVFEVPS
+761 NAEVVFSIPT
-771 HPVLQSPNVI
+771 HPVLQSPNQI
-781 TATDFEGWIQERS
+781 TARDFEGWIQERS

-801 DAHYEAPLSMHDKN
+801 DARYEAPLLMHDKN
-815 EKSSNGSLITCS
+815 EQPSSGSLITCA

-833 AYVSLALFR
+833 SYVGLALFR

>member
-1 MSVHQGQLIAMK
+1 MK
-13 KSYFFALL
+13 KSYFFTLQILVLL
-21 ISLGLQFF
+21 LFS
-29 TSNLIA
+29 SNSVWS

-41 NGGVLSSASILQSL
+41 NGGVMPSASILQSL

-77 FLPYL
+77 LLPYL
-82 AKEKMYRTGYLS
+82 AKEKMYRTAYLS

-118 KELLAAREID
+118 KELLSAREID

-141 FSKSMDEALQVWDRK
+141 FSKSMDEALQVWDRQ

-189 SASAQIAREAFI
+189 SASAQIAREAFV

-206 SQFPDQLTNGVTV
+206 DQFSEQLTNGITV
-219 WQAKRL
+219 WQAKRI

-243 KIDVGVYNA
+243 KIDVGVFNP

-277 RRKGEVLEYFTT
+277 RRKGEILEYFTT
-289 ILGEASTQS
+289 IAGEAPTQS
-298 LLDGVTLDWTRLGQT
+298 LLDGVSTDWTRLGQNAVSIST
-313 ASGISA
+313 A
-319 SIDAAIAAYN
+319 IDAVIAAYN
-329 PLQPALSLPI
+329 PLQPTLSLPA
-339 LVGIYKQIKALPESV
+339 LVKIYEQIKGLPVSV
-354 WKSHK
+354 WKTHK
-359 LQAVQQ
+359 LNMLQQ
-365 IIEAAAGLSL
+365 IIEAAAGLSV

-380 SEKAVQGDTVSFTCT
+380 SEKAVQGDSIGFTCA
-395 INNRSSA
+395 INNRSTA
-402 TISLENIIVTN
+402 VVRLENIAVSN
-413 QVYKKQV
+413 QAFTKQV
-420 GQQLIQNKNYNFTV
+420 GQQLIQNKNYNYAV
-434 SLVPVVAKNQF
+434 NMLPVVSKNQF
-445 QPYWLQDPKKT
+445 QPYWLQQPKKT
-456 DGMFEVSNNEVLGK
+456 DGMFLVNDYTVLGK
-470 PWNDPTLSVQF
+470 AWNDPTISVQF
-481 NCNIEGVVF
+481 TCTIEGTVF
-490 TMTRPVQ
+490 TITRPVLQ
-497 YKYVDLVKGEC
+497 KYVDLVKGEC

-529 NVVSEK
+529 NVLSEK
-535 GKKYQATPLQLTVLS
+535 GKKNSATPLQLTVLS
-550 NQNKRGEAKVQYSLL
+550 NQEKQMRASVRYTLL
-565 DQKLGKQV
+565 DQKTGKQV
-573 YQKSIDTA
+573 YEKGLDSV
-581 FKISKINTIELPLAA
+581 FKDAKTSAIGVPLASF
-596 YYNQAKPVGSLHAS
+596 YNPAIVSNSVIAS
-610 VAITNTAGT
+610 VEVTSNKGAQN
-619 QTYSEHVQKITYDH
+619 YDEHLQKIVYDH
-633 IPNSHYLTQDLVKLV
+633 IPNTHYLTNDIVKIV
-648 DVPIR
+648 DEPIR
-653 VKGARIGYIAG
+653 VKGLRVGYIAG
-664 SGDFTEE
+664 SGDLTEE

-686 NCTPEYL
+686 NCTPQYL

-698 VVTGVRAYNVNA
+698 IVTGVRAYNVNA
-710 FLNEGYQALL
+710 FLKDGYQTLL
-720 QYVEKGGNLIVQY
+720 QYVQNGGNLIVQY
-733 NRTGANGLA
+733 NRTGTNGLTPPMA
-742 PTIGPY
+742 PY

-761 NAEVVFEVPS
+761 NAEVVFSIPS
-771 HPVLQSPNVI
+771 HPILQSPNAI
-781 TATDFEGWIQERS
+781 TARDFEGWIQERS

-801 DAHYEAPLSMHDKN
+801 DARYEAPLLMHDKN
-815 EKSSNGSLITCS
+815 EQPSSGSLITCA

-833 AYVSLALFR
+833 SYVGLALFR

>member
-1 MSVHQGQLIAMK
+1 MV
-13 KSYFFALL
+13 LL
-21 ISLGLQFF
+21 FS
-29 TSNLIA
+29 SNPIWS

-41 NGGVLSSASILQSL
+41 NGGVMPSSSILQSL

-62 SVLYIA
+62 SVLYVA

-77 FLPYL
+77 LLPYM
-82 AKEKMYRTGYLS
+82 AKEKMYRTAYLS

-141 FSKSMDEALQVWDRK
+141 FSKSMDEALQVWDRQ

-189 SASAQIAREAFI
+189 SASAQITREAFT

-206 SQFPDQLTNGVTV
+206 NQFPEQLTNGVTV

-238 SNDQF
+238 SSDQF

-252 LEGKSYGEIGG
+252 LEGKSYGELGG

-277 RRKGEVLEYFTT
+277 RRKGEILEYFTT
-289 ILGEASTQS
+289 IVGEAPTRT
-298 LLDGVTLDWTRLGQT
+298 LLDGVITDWTRLGQN
-313 ASGISA
+313 AERISSA
-319 SIDAAIAAYN
+319 IDAVIAAYN
-329 PLQPALSLPI
+329 PLQPTLSLPA
-339 LVGIYKQIKALPESV
+339 LVKIYEQVKGLPASV
-354 WKSHK
+354 WKAYK
-359 LQAVQQ
+359 LSTLQQ
-365 IIEAAAGLSL
+365 IIEAAAGLSV

-380 SEKAVQGDTVSFTCT
+380 SEKAVQGDSISFTCAV
-395 INNRSSA
+395 NNRSTA
-402 TISLENIIVTN
+402 IVNLENIAVSN
-413 QVYKKQV
+413 QAFSKQV
-420 GQQLIQNKNYNFTV
+420 GQQLIQNKNYNYAV
-434 SLVPVVAKNQF
+434 NMLPVASKNQF
-445 QPYWLQDPKKT
+445 QPYWLQQPKKL
-456 DGMFEVSNNEVLGK
+456 DGMFLVNDYTVLGK
-470 PWNDPTLSVQF
+470 AWNDPTISVKF
-481 NCNIEGVVF
+481 TCTIEGVVF
-490 TMTRPVQ
+490 TITRPVLH
-497 YKYVDLVKGEC
+497 KYVDLVKGEC

-529 NVVSEK
+529 NVLSEK
-535 GKKYQATPLQLTVLS
+535 GKKNQATPLQLTVLS
-550 NQNKRGEAKVQYSLL
+550 NQEKQTGASVRYTLF
-565 DQKLGKQV
+565 DQKTGNQIYEKGV
-573 YQKSIDTA
+573 DSV
-581 FKISKINTIELPLAA
+581 FKDAKMSTIGMPIASF
-596 YYNQAKPVGSLHAS
+596 YNPATVSNSVIAS
-610 VAITNTAGT
+610 VQVTNSKGA
-619 QTYSEHVQKITYDH
+619 QNYNEHLQKIVYDH
-633 IPNSHYLTQDLVKLV
+633 IPNTHYLTQDIVKVV
-648 DVPIR
+648 DEPIR
-653 VKGARIGYIAG
+653 VNGSKVGYISG
-664 SGDFTEE
+664 SGDLTEE

-686 NCTPEYL
+686 NCTPQYL

-698 VVTGVRAYNVNA
+698 IVTGVRAYNVNA
-710 FLNEGYQALL
+710 FLKDGYQTLL
-720 QYVEKGGNLIVQY
+720 QYVQNGGNLIIQY
-733 NRTGANGLA
+733 NRTGTNGLTPPMA
-742 PTIGPY
+742 PY

-761 NAEVVFEVPS
+761 NAEVVFSIPT
-771 HPVLQSPNVI
+771 HPVLQSPNQI
-781 TATDFEGWIQERS
+781 TARDFEGWIQERS

-801 DAHYEAPLSMHDKN
+801 DARYEAPLLMHDKN
-815 EKSSNGSLITCS
+815 EQPSSGSLITCA

-833 AYVSLALFR
+833 SYVGLALFR

>member
-1 MSVHQGQLIAMK
+1 MK
-13 KSYFFALL
+13 KLH
-21 ISLGLQFF
+21 FF
-29 TSNLIA
+29 TLLMIVVLLYSSNKGLS

-41 NGGVLSSASILQSL
+41 NGGVLPSASILQSL
-55 RKLQVLG
+55 KKMQVLG

-77 FLPYL
+77 LLPYL
-82 AKEKMYRTGYLS
+82 AKEKMYRTAYLS

-189 SASAQIAREAFI
+189 SASAQITREAFT

-206 SQFPDQLTNGVTV
+206 NQFPEQLTNGVRV

-243 KIDVGVYNA
+243 KMDVGIYNA
-252 LEGKSYGEIGG
+252 LEGKSYGEMGG

-277 RRKGEVLEYFTT
+277 RRKGEIIEYFTT
-289 ILGEASTQS
+289 IVGDAPNLS
-298 LLDGVTLDWTRLGQT
+298 LLDGVPTDWTRLGPN
-313 ASGISA
+313 GA
-319 SIDAAIAAYN
+319 SIARAMDAIITAYN
-329 PLQPALSLPI
+329 PLQPALSLPA
-339 LVGIYKQIKALPESV
+339 LVKTYKQIEELPTSV
-354 WKSHK
+354 WRSHK
-359 LQAVQQ
+359 LIALQQ
-365 IIEAAAGLSL
+365 IIEAAAGLSV

-380 SEKAVQGDTVSFTCT
+380 TEKAVQGDSISFTCA
-395 INNRSSA
+395 INNRSTA
-402 TISLENIIVTN
+402 AVTLQNIAVSG
-413 QVYKKQV
+413 QSFSKQV
-420 GQQLIQNKNYNFTV
+420 RQQLIQNKNYNYAV
-434 SLVPVVAKNQF
+434 NMLPVLAKNEF
-445 QPYWLQDPKKT
+445 QPYWLQQPKNS
-456 DGMFEVSNNEVLGK
+456 DGMFLVNDYRVLGK
-470 PWNDPTLSVQF
+470 AWNDPSIGVQF
-481 NCNIEGVVF
+481 ICTIEGVVF
-490 TMTRPVQ
+490 NITRPVLH
-497 YKYVDLVKGEC
+497 KYVDLVKGEC

-529 NVVSEK
+529 NVLSEK
-535 GKKYQATPLQLTVLS
+535 GKKNTATPLQLTVLS
-550 NQNKRGEAKVQYSLL
+550 NQEKQMSASVRYTLL
-565 DQKLGKQV
+565 DQKSGKLV
-573 YQKSIDTA
+573 YEKGIDSV
-581 FKISKINTIELPLAA
+581 FKDAKTYTVAVPFASVYNDINTSNA
-596 YYNQAKPVGSLHAS
+596 VTAS
-610 VAITNTAGT
+610 VAITNDKGT
-619 QTYSEHVQKITYDH
+619 QNYTEHLQKIVYDH
-633 IPNSHYLTQDLVKLV
+633 ISNTHYLTHDIVKVV
-648 DVPIR
+648 DESIR
-653 VKGARIGYIAG
+653 IKGARVGYIAG
-664 SGDFTEE
+664 SGDLTEE

-686 NCTPEYL
+686 NCTPQYL

-698 VVTGVRAYNVNA
+698 IVTGVRAYNVNA
-710 FLNEGYQALL
+710 FLKDGYQILL
-720 QYVEKGGNLIVQY
+720 QYVHNGGNLIVQY
-733 NRTGANGLA
+733 NRTGTNGLTPPLA
-742 PTIGPY
+742 PY

-761 NAEVVFEVPS
+761 NAEVVFSIPT
-771 HPVLQSPNVI
+771 HPVLQSPNQI
-781 TATDFEGWIQERS
+781 TARDFEGWIQERS

-801 DAHYEAPLSMHDKN
+801 DARYEAPLLMHDKN
-815 EKSSNGSLITCS
+815 EKPSSGSLITCA

-833 AYVSLALFR
+833 SYVGLALFR

-849 GAYKLLANLI
+849 GAYKILANLI

>member
-1 MSVHQGQLIAMK
+1 MTAPLGVLTAMK
-13 KSYFFALL
+13 KLYFFTLL
-21 ISLGLQFF
+21 LVVGLLFS
-29 TSNLIA
+29 SNSVWS

-41 NGGVLSSASILQSL
+41 NGGVMPSSAILQSL
-55 RKLQVLG
+55 KKLQVLG

-77 FLPYL
+77 LLPYL
-82 AKEKMYRTGYLS
+82 AKEKMYRTAYLS

-108 QGIELGMIRT
+108 QGVELGMIRT

-189 SASAQIAREAFI
+189 SASAQIAREAFA

-206 SQFPDQLTNGVTV
+206 SQFPEQLSNGVTV

-243 KIDVGVYNA
+243 KMDVGVYNA
-252 LEGKSYGEIGG
+252 LEGKSYGELGG

-277 RRKGEVLEYFTT
+277 RRKGEIIEYFTT
-289 ILGEASTQS
+289 IVGEAPTSN
-298 LLDGVTLDWTRLGQT
+298 LLDGVSTDWTRLGQN
-313 ASGISA
+313 GA
-319 SIDAAIAAYN
+319 SIASAIDAVIVSYN
-329 PLQPALSLPI
+329 PLQPSFSLPA
-339 LVGIYKQIKALPESV
+339 LVKIYEQVKELSASV
-354 WKSHK
+354 WRSHK
-359 LQAVQQ
+359 LNALQQ
-365 IIEAAAGLSL
+365 IIEAAAGLSV

-380 SEKAVQGDTVSFTCT
+380 TEKAVQGDSISFTCA
-395 INNRSSA
+395 INNRSAA
-402 TISLENIIVTN
+402 TIRLENIKVSN
-413 QVYKKQV
+413 QSYAKQV
-420 GQQLIQNKNYNFTV
+420 AQPLLQNKNYNYV
-434 SLVPVVAKNQF
+434 VNMLPEVAKNQF
-445 QPYWLQDPKKT
+445 QPYWLQQPKNS
-456 DGMFEVSNNEVLGK
+456 DGMFLVNDYTVLGK
-470 PWNDPTLSVQF
+470 AWNEPTLSVQF
-481 NCNIEGVVF
+481 NCTIEGVSF
-490 TMTRPVQ
+490 TITRPVMH
-497 YKYVDLVKGEC
+497 KYVDLVKGEC
-508 VQPFILIPP
+508 VQPFIIIPP

-529 NVVSEK
+529 NVVTEK
-535 GKKYQATPLQLTVLS
+535 GKKNQTTPLQLTVLS
-550 NQNKRGEAKVQYSLL
+550 NQEKKMSASVRYTLL
-565 DQKLGKQV
+565 DQKTGKQV
-573 YQKSIDTA
+573 FEKGVDSVFEDAKMSAIVVPFESIYNPT
-581 FKISKINTIELPLAA
+581 NTSNAIT
-596 YYNQAKPVGSLHAS
+596 AS
-610 VAITNTAGT
+610 VAVTNSKGT
-619 QTYSEHVQKITYDH
+619 QYYNEHLQKIVYDH
-633 IPNSHYLTQDLVKLV
+633 IPNTHYLTQDIVKVV
-648 DVPIR
+648 DEPIR
-653 VKGARIGYIAG
+653 IKGSRVGYIAG
-664 SGDFTEE
+664 SGDLTEE

-686 NCTPEYL
+686 NFTPAYL

-698 VVTGVRAYNVNA
+698 IVTGVRAYNVNA
-710 FLNEGYQALL
+710 FLKDGYQTLL
-720 QYVEKGGNLIVQY
+720 QYVQNGGNLIVQY
-733 NRTGANGLA
+733 NRTGTNGLTPPMA
-742 PTIGPY
+742 PY
-748 PFTISGG
+748 PFIISAG

-761 NAEVVFEVPS
+761 NAEVVFSLPM
-771 HPVLQSPNVI
+771 HPVLQSPNKI
-781 TATDFEGWIQERS
+781 TARDFEGWIQERS

-801 DAHYEAPLSMHDKN
+801 DARYETPLSMHDKN
-815 EKSSNGSLITCS
+815 EQPSSGSLITCA

-833 AYVSLALFR
+833 SYVSLALFR

>member
-1 MSVHQGQLIAMK
+1 MK
-13 KSYFFALL
+13 KLYFFTLIFLMVLL
-21 ISLGLQFF
+21 FS
-29 TSNLIA
+29 SNPIWS

-41 NGGVLSSASILQSL
+41 NGGVMPSSTILQSL

-62 SVLYIA
+62 SVLYVA

-77 FLPYL
+77 LLPYL
-82 AKEKMYRTGYLS
+82 AKEKMYRTAYLS

-141 FSKSMDEALQVWDRK
+141 FSKSMDEALQVWDRQ

-189 SASAQIAREAFI
+189 SASAQITREAFT

-206 SQFPDQLTNGVTV
+206 NQFPEQLTNGVTV

-238 SNDQF
+238 SSDQF

-252 LEGKSYGEIGG
+252 LEGKSYGELGG

-277 RRKGEVLEYFTT
+277 RRKGEILEYFTT
-289 ILGEASTQS
+289 IVGEAPTRS
-298 LLDGVTLDWTRLGQT
+298 LLDGVSTDWTRLGQN
-313 ASGISA
+313 AERISSA
-319 SIDAAIAAYN
+319 IDAVIAAYN
-329 PLQPALSLPI
+329 PLQPTLSLPA
-339 LVGIYKQIKALPESV
+339 LVKIYEQVKGLPVSV
-354 WKSHK
+354 WKAYK
-359 LQAVQQ
+359 LSTLQQ
-365 IIEAAAGLSL
+365 IIEAAAGLSV

-380 SEKAVQGDTVSFTCT
+380 SEKAVQGDSISFTCAV
-395 INNRSSA
+395 NNRSTA
-402 TISLENIIVTN
+402 VVNLENIAVSN
-413 QVYKKQV
+413 QAFSKQV
-420 GQQLIQNKNYNFTV
+420 GQQLIQNKNYNYAV
-434 SLVPVVAKNQF
+434 NMLPVASKNQF
-445 QPYWLQDPKKT
+445 QPYWLQQPKKL
-456 DGMFEVSNNEVLGK
+456 DGMFLVNDYTVLGK
-470 PWNDPTLSVQF
+470 AWNDPTISVQF
-481 NCNIEGVVF
+481 TCTIEGVVF
-490 TMTRPVQ
+490 TITRPVLH
-497 YKYVDLVKGEC
+497 KYVDLVKGEC

-529 NVVSEK
+529 NVLSEK
-535 GKKYQATPLQLTVLS
+535 GKKNQATPLQLTVLS
-550 NQNKRGEAKVQYSLL
+550 NQEKQTGASVRYTLL
-565 DQKLGKQV
+565 DQKTGNQI
-573 YQKSIDTA
+573 YEKSVDSV
-581 FKISKINTIELPLAA
+581 FKDAKMSTIGMPIASFYNPANTSNAIT
-596 YYNQAKPVGSLHAS
+596 AS
-610 VAITNTAGT
+610 VAVTNTKGT
-619 QTYSEHVQKITYDH
+619 QNYNEHLQKIVYDH
-633 IPNSHYLTQDLVKLV
+633 IPNTHYLTQDIVKVV
-648 DVPIR
+648 DEPIR
-653 VKGARIGYIAG
+653 VNGSKVGYIAG
-664 SGDFTEE
+664 SGDLTED

-686 NCTPEYL
+686 NCTPQYL

-698 VVTGVRAYNVNA
+698 IVTGVRAYNVNG
-710 FLNEGYQALL
+710 FLKDGYLTLL
-720 QYVEKGGNLIVQY
+720 QYVQNGGNLIVQY
-733 NRTGANGLA
+733 NRTGTNGLTPA
-742 PTIGPY
+742 MAPY

-761 NAEVVFEVPS
+761 NAEVVFS
-771 HPVLQSPNVI
+771 IHTHPVLQSPNQI
-781 TATDFEGWIQERS
+781 TARDFEGWIQERS

-801 DAHYEAPLSMHDKN
+801 DARYEAPLLMHDKN
-815 EKSSNGSLITCS
+815 EQPSSGSLITCA

-833 AYVSLALFR
+833 SYVGLALFR

>member
-1 MSVHQGQLIAMK
+1 MK
-13 KSYFFALL
+13 KCYFFALL
-21 ISLGLQFF
+21 LTMGLPFF
-29 TSNLIA
+29 SGHIIA

-41 NGGVLSSASILQSL
+41 NGGVMSSASILQSL

-128 GAEQYFTSAYEFG
+128 GAEQFFTSAYEFG

-206 SQFPDQLTNGVTV
+206 DKFPEQLTNGITI

-277 RRKGEVLEYFTT
+277 RRKGEVLEYFST
-289 ILGEASTQS
+289 ILGDAPTES
-298 LLDGVTLDWTRLGQT
+298 LLDGVTIDWTRLGQN
-313 ASGISA
+313 AGGIST
-319 SIDAAIAAYN
+319 SIDATIDAYN
-329 PLQPALSLPI
+329 PLQPSLSLPS

-359 LQAVQQ
+359 LQAAQQ

-380 SEKAVQGDTVSFTCT
+380 SEKAVQGDSISFTCA
-395 INNRSSA
+395 INNRSGSSV
-402 TISLENIIVTN
+402 ILENISIAN
-413 QVYKKQV
+413 QTYTKQV
-420 GQQLIQNKNYNFTV
+420 QQKLLLNKNYNYAV
-434 SLVPVVAKNQF
+434 NLLPIVAKNQF
-445 QPYWLQDPKKT
+445 QPYWLQDSKKT
-456 DGMFEVSNNEVLGK
+456 DGMFEVTNNQVLGK
-470 PWNDPTLSVQF
+470 AWNEPTLSVQF
-481 NCNIEGVVF
+481 NCMIEGVVF

-517 YELVVKPTVVLT
+517 YELVVKPNVVLT
-529 NVVSEK
+529 NVFSEK
-535 GKKYQATPLQLTVLS
+535 GKKYPATPLQLSVLS
-550 NQNKRGEAKVQYSLL
+550 NQNKRIDATVEYRLL
-565 DQKLGKQV
+565 DQKLGIQV

-581 FKISKINTIELPLAA
+581 FKNSKINTIELPLAA
-596 YYNQAKPVGSLHAS
+596 FYNQAKPVASLLAS
-610 VAITNTAGT
+610 VAITNNTGT

-633 IPNSHYLTQDLVKLV
+633 IPNTNYLTQDLIKLV
-648 DVPIR
+648 DAPIR
-653 VKGARIGYIAG
+653 VKGNRVGYIAG

-693 AGFDA
+693 SGFDA
-698 VVTGVRAYNVNA
+698 IVTGVRAYNVNA
-710 FLNEGYQALL
+710 FLNEGYQVLL
-720 QYVEKGGNLIVQY
+720 KYVEQGGNLIVQY
-733 NRTGANGLA
+733 NRTGTNGLA
-742 PTIGPY
+742 PPIGPY

-761 NAEVVFEVPS
+761 NAEVVFEIPS
-771 HPVLQSPNVI
+771 HPVLQLPNLI

-801 DAHYEAPLSMHDKN
+801 DARYAAPLSMHDKN

-833 AYVSLALFR
+833 SYVGLALFR

>member
-1 MSVHQGQLIAMK
+1 MTAQLGLSTAMK
-13 KSYFFALL
+13 KCYFFAMLFFMVLL
-21 ISLGLQFF
+21 FS
-29 TSNLIA
+29 SNA
-35 QQVSQN
+35 VWSQQVSQN
-41 NGGVLSSASILQSL
+41 NGGVMPSASILQSL

-82 AKEKMYRTGYLS
+82 AKEKMYRTAYLS

-206 SQFPDQLTNGVTV
+206 SQFPEQLINGVTI

-277 RRKGEVLEYFTT
+277 RRKGEIIEYFTT
-289 ILGEASTQS
+289 ILGDAPTQN
-298 LLDGVTLDWTRLGQT
+298 LLDGVSLDWTRLGQN
-313 ASGISA
+313 ASGIS
-319 SIDAAIAAYN
+319 SMIDAAIAAYN
-329 PLQPALSLPI
+329 PLQPALSLPS
-339 LVGIYKQIKALPESV
+339 LVGIYKEIKALPESV
-354 WKSHK
+354 WKSYK
-359 LQAVQQ
+359 LQTLQQ

-380 SEKAVQGDTVSFTCT
+380 SEKAVQGDSVSFTCA
-395 INNRSSA
+395 INNRSGSA
-402 TISLENIIVTN
+402 VTLENISVTN
-413 QVYKKQV
+413 QAYTKQV
-420 GQQLIQNKNYNFTV
+420 QQKLLLNKNYNYAINLF
-434 SLVPVVAKNQF
+434 PVVAKNQF
-445 QPYWLQDPKKT
+445 QPYWLQQSKES
-456 DGMFEVSNNEVLGK
+456 DGMFLVNDYGVLGK
-470 PWNDPTLSVQF
+470 AWNEPTLSVQF
-481 NCNIEGVVF
+481 TCTIEGVVF
-490 TMTRPVQ
+490 IMMRPVQ

-529 NVVSEK
+529 GVVSEK
-535 GKKYQATPLQLTVLS
+535 GKKNEATPLQLSLLS
-550 NQNKRGEAKVQYSLL
+550 NQEKQKGVGVRFTLM
-565 DQKLGKQV
+565 DQKNGKQLYEHSIDSV
-573 YQKSIDTA
+573 INDVKIKSIQVPIA
-581 FKISKINTIELPLAA
+581 HF
-596 YYNQAKPVGSLHAS
+596 YNA
-610 VAITNTAGT
+610 TNTSNTVMPSVTVTSNNSA
-619 QTYSEHVQKITYDH
+619 QNFNNHLQKIVYDH
-633 IPNSHYLTQDLVKLV
+633 ISNTHYLTQDIIKVV
-648 DVPIR
+648 NDPIR
-653 VKGARIGYIAG
+653 VKGSRVGYIAG
-664 SGDFTEE
+664 SGDLTEE

-686 NCTPEYL
+686 NCTLQYL

-698 VVTGVRAYNVNA
+698 IIAGVRAYNVNA
-710 FLNEGYQALL
+710 FLKDGYQTLL
-720 QYVEKGGNLIVQY
+720 KYVEQGGNLIVQY
-733 NRTGANGLA
+733 NRTGTNGLTPPMA
-742 PTIGPY
+742 PY
-748 PFTISGG
+748 PFTISAG

-761 NAEVVFEVPS
+761 NAEVVFAIPS

-781 TATDFEGWIQERS
+781 TASDFEGWIQERS

-801 DAHYEAPLSMHDKN
+801 DARYLAPLLMHDKN
-815 EKSSNGSLITCS
+815 EQPSSGSLITCS

-833 AYVSLALFR
+833 AYVGLALFR
-842 QLPAGVS
+842 QLPAGVTGS
-849 GAYKLLANLI
+849 YKLLANLI

>member
-1 MSVHQGQLIAMK
+1 MIAQLGVLTAMK
-13 KSYFFALL
+13 KSYFFT
-21 ISLGLQFF
+21 LQFLVLLLF
-29 TSNLIA
+29 SSNSVWS

-41 NGGVLSSASILQSL
+41 NGGVMPSASILQSL
-55 RKLQVLG
+55 KKLQVLG

-77 FLPYL
+77 LLPYL
-82 AKEKMYRTGYLS
+82 AKEKMYRTAYLS

-141 FSKSMDEALQVWDRK
+141 FSKSMDEALQVWDRQ

-189 SASAQIAREAFI
+189 SASAQIAREAFA

-206 SQFPDQLTNGVTV
+206 HQFPEQLTNGVTV

-243 KIDVGVYNA
+243 KIDVGVYNP

-277 RRKGEVLEYFTT
+277 RRKGEILEYFTT
-289 ILGEASTQS
+289 IVGEAPTRS
-298 LLDGVTLDWTRLGQT
+298 LLDGVSTDWKRLGQN
-313 ASGISA
+313 GA
-319 SIDAAIAAYN
+319 SIATAIEAVIVSYN
-329 PLQPALSLPI
+329 PLQPALSLPA
-339 LVGIYKQIKALPESV
+339 LVKIYEQVKGLPTSV
-354 WKSHK
+354 WRSYK
-359 LQAVQQ
+359 LNTLQQ
-365 IIEAAAGLSL
+365 IIEAAAGLSV
-375 EAFTV
+375 EAYTV
-380 SEKAVQGDTVSFTCT
+380 SEKAVQGDSISFTCAV
-395 INNRSSA
+395 NNRSTA
-402 TISLENIIVTN
+402 VVRLENIAVSN
-413 QVYKKQV
+413 QAFTKQV
-420 GQQLIQNKNYNFTV
+420 DQQLIQNKNYNYV
-434 SLVPVVAKNQF
+434 VNMLPVVSKNDF
-445 QPYWLQDPKKT
+445 QPYWLQQSKKT
-456 DGMFEVSNNEVLGK
+456 DGMFLVNDYRVLGK
-470 PWNDPTLSVQF
+470 AWNDPTISVQF
-481 NCNIEGVVF
+481 TCTIEGVVF
-490 TMTRPVQ
+490 TITRPVLQ
-497 YKYVDLVKGEC
+497 KYVDLVKGEC
-508 VQPFILIPP
+508 VQPFIIIPP

-529 NVVSEK
+529 NVLSEK
-535 GKKYQATPLQLTVLS
+535 DKKNISTPLQLTVLS
-550 NQNKRGEAKVQYSLL
+550 NQEKQMSASVRYTLM
-565 DQKLGKQV
+565 DQKTGKQV
-573 YQKSIDTA
+573 YEKGVDSVFKDAKSSAIA
-581 FKISKINTIELPLAA
+581 VPLTSF
-596 YYNQAKPVGSLHAS
+596 YNPATVSNSVIAS
-610 VAITNTAGT
+610 VEVTNNKGT
-619 QTYSEHVQKITYDH
+619 QHYNEHLQKIVYDH
-633 IPNSHYLTQDLVKLV
+633 IPNTHYLTQDIVKVV
-648 DVPIR
+648 DEPIR
-653 VKGARIGYIAG
+653 VKGSKVGYIAG
-664 SGDFTEE
+664 SGDLTEE

-686 NCTPEYL
+686 NCTPQYL

-698 VVTGVRAYNVNA
+698 IVTGVRAYNVNA
-710 FLNEGYQALL
+710 FLKDGYQTLL
-720 QYVEKGGNLIVQY
+720 QYVQNGGNLIVQY
-733 NRTGANGLA
+733 NRTGTNGLTPPMA
-742 PTIGPY
+742 PY

-761 NAEVVFEVPS
+761 NAEVVFSIPA
-771 HPVLQSPNVI
+771 HPVLQTPNQI
-781 TATDFEGWIQERS
+781 TARDFEGWIQERS

-801 DAHYEAPLSMHDKN
+801 DARYQAPLLMHDKN
-815 EKSSNGSLITCS
+815 EQPSSGSLITCA

-833 AYVSLALFR
+833 SYVGLALFR

-859 ALPKR
+859 ALPKH